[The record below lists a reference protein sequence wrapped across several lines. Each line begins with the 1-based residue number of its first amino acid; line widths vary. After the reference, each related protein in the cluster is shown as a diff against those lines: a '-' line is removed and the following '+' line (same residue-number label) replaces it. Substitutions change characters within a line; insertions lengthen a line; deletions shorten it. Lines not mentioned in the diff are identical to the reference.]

1 MKSSNKV
8 AIDNY
13 LFDLSPL
20 EGLRARRVVLEAPQ
34 GFVRILPRLARFINK
49 RFGAETLYR
58 LEPSYG
64 LCSLSLGLATGYG
77 EGTVLVHIGH
87 DFYPYPLCGLR
98 SCRYK
103 LPSNIVTIPGEYLG
117 GNPAILADKAI
128 EKNPGDRVAIGYS
141 AQHRTL
147 AQNLKTE
154 LERRGIRVAYIGP
167 ILGCYFAPFTRLQ
180 GRVESYIVV
189 AGGLFHALG
198 LGLALG
204 GEARVLRLDPYRE
217 SCDDVSEK
225 IRRVLASR
233 LWAMKRFQ
241 EARRVGIIVGLLP
254 GQHRPGIV
262 RALESM
268 LRRRGVEYDLILAER
283 LNREMLD
290 NLDPHSYDAY
300 IVTSCPRLA
309 VDDLGDYWKPVLAP
323 GEAAAA
329 LQQRSISRY
338 IFPW

>member
-1 MKSSNKV
+1 MQTNSKV

-20 EGLRARRVVLEAPQ
+20 EELQTRRVILEAPQ
-34 GFVRILPRLARFINK
+34 GFVRILPRLARYIRK
-49 RFGAETLYR
+49 RFGVEALYR

-64 LCSLSLGLATGYG
+64 LCSLSISLAKQYG
-77 EGTVLVHIGH
+77 EGTVLVHVGH
-87 DFYPYPLCGLR
+87 DFYPYPLCGPEGCTYR
-98 SCRYK
+98 
-103 LPSNIVTIPGEYLG
+103 LPPNIVTVPGEYLG
-117 GNPAILADKAI
+117 GNPALLAEKAL
-128 EKNPGDRVAIGYS
+128 EKAPGDNVAIGYS
-141 AQHRTL
+141 AQHRML
-147 AQNLKTE
+147 AKSLETE
-154 LERRGIRVAYIGP
+154 LERRGIRVDYTGP

-180 GRVESYIVV
+180 GRVDSYIVV

-268 LRRRGVEYDLILAER
+268 LRRRGIEYDLILAER
-283 LNREMLD
+283 LGRELLD